1 MHVEKVATAP
11 GPEQVG
17 VEGSWVLPGEEGEPV
32 RLEGA
37 FLGMS
42 SSHRFRHTAHEGEFA
57 RPGTRAV
64 PGERCSACRWFESR
78 IFRETEGMERF
89 LLHQTGVS
97 RAPGETD
104 RVRVEYALTAPEVIE
119 VLVTRRTLA
128 GGAQETFLTTPAARV
143 LAQASGFD
151 DELHE
156 AYQSRMRKLA

>member
-1 MHVEKVATAP
+1 MEKTVTAP
-11 GPEQVG
+11 GPDQVG
-17 VEGSWVLPGEEGEPV
+17 VEGSWVLPGEDGEPV

-42 SSHRFRHTAHEGEFA
+42 SSHRYRHTAHEGEFA
-57 RPGTRAV
+57 PR
-64 PGERCSACRWFESR
+64 GERCSACRWFEPR
-78 IFRETEGMERF
+78 IFRETGGMERF
-89 LLHQTGVS
+89 LLHHTGVS
-97 RAPGETD
+97 GAPGETD
-104 RVRVEYALTAPEVIE
+104 RIRVEYALTATEVIE

-156 AYQSRMRKLA
+156 AYQNRMRKLA